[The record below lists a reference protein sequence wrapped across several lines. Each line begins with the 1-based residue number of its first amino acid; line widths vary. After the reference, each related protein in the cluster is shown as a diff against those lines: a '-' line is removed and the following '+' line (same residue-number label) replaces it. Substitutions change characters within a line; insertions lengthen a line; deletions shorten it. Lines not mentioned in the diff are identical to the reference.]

1 MQKKWIKALGQ
12 SACPIAVTI
21 GFLSA
26 FLFFWLAYPYHLVRR
41 EQMNLFAF
49 DGDYIAQTYR
59 GTGWLARFIA
69 DFLEQFFHL
78 PVVGPLIVALL
89 LTGIGVVVYRI
100 CRKFLGKWPSLGIAA
115 VFFLW
120 SFFRETGNLYM
131 TRYTVVVL
139 GYLSLILAALQLRK
153 TWARALAV
161 LVFLVFGAWALG
173 SPYHKHYGRLWSMP
187 KFNYDRIIGLDDEV
201 AREHWDK
208 VLELSKKDLYMVEA
222 SYCYNLAHAMKGDL
236 GKTLFN
242 HSQSDAY
249 NLLLQVS
256 TDRSLFTNCL
266 AGEAWFQLG
275 NMTVAEQAAIIALQ
289 ASPDHTG
296 ARFLVRLA
304 RVNLI
309 TGEDAAAQKY
319 LDLLSRT
326 LFYGKWARSM
336 MPGCQDEATRAQLAE
351 ARRNLPCSDFV
362 HHSEDPRAVLLGL
375 LEANPSNLLAR
386 NYLLC
391 FDLMAYN
398 LDDFI
403 EDYEPVMIPARLYQ
417 EAVLIWLSQLRRLN
431 EEEIARFGIE
441 ESLGER
447 MARFA
452 QNPNR
457 YRNTYW
463 YYYLKAMNESEQ

>member
-1 MQKKWIKALGQ
+1 MQKKWIKGLGENAG
-12 SACPIAVTI
+12 SIAAAF

-26 FLFFWLAYPYHLVRR
+26 SIFFLLAYPYHLVRR

-49 DGDYIAQTYR
+49 DGDYILQTYR

-78 PVVGPLIVALL
+78 PVAGPLIVALL
-89 LTGIGVVVYRI
+89 LTAIGVVVYRI
-100 CRKFLGKWPSLGIAA
+100 CRHLLGKWPSLVIAA
-115 VFFLW
+115 LFFLW

-139 GYLSLILAALQLRK
+139 GYLSLVLLALQFRK
-153 TWARALAV
+153 AWAKVLAV
-161 LVFLVFGAWALG
+161 LVFLAFGIWALG
-173 SPYHKHYGRLWSMP
+173 SPYHKHYGMLWSMP
-187 KFNYDRIIGLDDEV
+187 KFNYDRVIGLDDEI
-201 AREHWDK
+201 ARENWDK
-208 VLELSKKDLYMVEA
+208 VLELSKKDLYLVEA

-296 ARFLVRLA
+296 TRFLKRLA
-304 RVNLI
+304 QVNLI
-309 TGEDAAAQKY
+309 SGEEAAAQKY
-319 LDLLSRT
+319 LDLLSKT
-326 LFYGKWARSM
+326 LFYGKWARSR
-336 MPGCQDEATRAQLAE
+336 MPGRQDEDTRTQLAE
-351 ARRNLPCSDFV
+351 ARRNLPLTDFV

-375 LEANPSNLLAR
+375 LEANPDNLPAR

-391 FDLMAYN
+391 YDLMSYD
-398 LDDFI
+398 LDHFI
-403 EDYEPVMIPARLYQ
+403 EDYEPDMIKAHIYQ
-417 EAVLIWLSQLRRLN
+417 EAVLIWLSQTRRLN
-431 EEEIARFGIE
+431 EEELARFGIE
-441 ESLGER
+441 DELGEK

-452 QNPNR
+452 QNPSR

-463 YYYLKAMNESEQ
+463 YYYLKAMEEGAQ